1 VKALGPHRRYVFALV
16 TRNATAAGRRSIASP
31 IPWTSDLLPLLPLLL
46 AAVNFCWQLGSP
58 SLHIDEAFS
67 WSAAD
72 LPLGELLH
80 QVRVQEVA
88 PWTYYLGLHGWIGL
102 LGSDSEWLM
111 RLPSALAGVALVAVT
126 YRIGLLVLDRRPA
139 LLAATLAAAS
149 PLILTY
155 AQEVRAYAFAMLLVA
170 IAVWAALE
178 ARRGAGPRRRRAWL
192 AVLVASS
199 IGAFWLHY
207 TAALVLIPL
216 YAWVLLKEGLGRRR
230 GLVVVCASLLGS
242 LPLLPLML
250 DQLSRGH
257 EAGVAPSARLTAENF
272 LRVVG
277 TPYDGRSE
285 RLSFWLVLGAVA
297 LVAALLLVAVT
308 DRERAQSE
316 PRGLLLPL
324 VIAPVLAVVAVTVVS
339 DDVLISRY
347 TAVAAPFFVL
357 LVAWGTSV
365 APRSLAPLIAVA
377 AFAAAG
383 GASLDLHRSDGFYA
397 DVKGAFEAIGDRY
410 RRGDVV
416 LLRGYPAI
424 GPIGGYY
431 GGRELP
437 RGAPLLV
444 PDLIPA
450 QKPAL
455 RQAIRDRRR
464 LWSVDQLRLRPAL
477 RRGIVPRGYR
487 RAGPRL
493 RFPGAFDLQL
503 TLAVP
508 R

>member
-1 VKALGPHRRYVFALV
+1 V
-16 TRNATAAGRRSIASP
+16 TLNATAVGREKIAGSAPSISR
-31 IPWTSDLLPLLPLLL
+31 LLPLLPVLL
-46 AAVNFCWQLGSP
+46 ATVNFFWQLGSP

-72 LPLGELLH
+72 SPLGDLLH
-80 QVRVQEVA
+80 QVRVIETA

-102 LGSDSEWLM
+102 LGSDDEWVM
-111 RLPSALAGVALVAVT
+111 RLPSALAGVALVPVT
-126 YRIGLLVLDRRPA
+126 YRIGLLALGRRPA
-139 LLAATLAAAS
+139 LLAATLVAAS
-149 PLILTY
+149 PLVLTY
-155 AQEVRAYAFAMLLVA
+155 AQQVRAYAFAMLLVA

-178 ARRGAGPRRRRAWL
+178 AARAERRRQRAWL
-192 AVLVASS
+192 GVLVACS

-207 TAALVLIPL
+207 TTALVLVPL
-216 YAWVLLKEGLGRRR
+216 YVWVLLGSGLERRR
-230 GLVVVCASLLGS
+230 ALTVAGAMLLGS

-257 EAGVAPSARLTAENF
+257 EAGVAPSARLTAEHA
-272 LRVVG
+272 LRVLA

-285 RLSFWLVLGAVA
+285 RLTVWLALGAAA
-297 LVAALLLVAVT
+297 LVVAFLLLAVT
-308 DRERAQSE
+308 QRGRGRNQQV
-316 PRGLLLPL
+316 GLLLSL
-324 VIAPVLAVVAVTVVS
+324 AITPVLAVTALTIFS

-347 TAVAAPFFVL
+347 TAVAAPFLILVL
-357 LVAWGTSV
+357 AAGVAV
-365 APRSLAPLIAVA
+365 APRLAAPVIALVA
-377 AFAAAG
+377 LGAG
-383 GASLDLHRSDGFYA
+383 VGGSLDLHRSDGFHA

-424 GPIGGYY
+424 GPIGVYY